1 MQRHLKFET
10 TYYIFSGSFQRME
23 TCRRRTCT
31 LAITLIKDSSNSN
44 RQKYKSKLHF
54 CERCLNVYFLD
65 EILLVHLIPMFWNH
79 YGLQMMT
86 SAHTSWVFK
95 MLLVCSCH
103 CFLSIRDKLS
113 MFSEGEFPKG
123 ARSTTVNDL
132 FLDGA
137 VDSHGICVLMADS
150 SIISYI
156 ASISF

>member
-1 MQRHLKFET
+1 
-10 TYYIFSGSFQRME
+10 
-23 TCRRRTCT
+23 
-31 LAITLIKDSSNSN
+31 
-44 RQKYKSKLHF
+44 
-54 CERCLNVYFLD
+54 
-65 EILLVHLIPMFWNH
+65 
-79 YGLQMMT
+79 
-86 SAHTSWVFK
+86 

-103 CFLSIRDKLS
+103 CFLSIRGKLS

-137 VDSHGICVLMADS
+137 VDSDGICVLRADS